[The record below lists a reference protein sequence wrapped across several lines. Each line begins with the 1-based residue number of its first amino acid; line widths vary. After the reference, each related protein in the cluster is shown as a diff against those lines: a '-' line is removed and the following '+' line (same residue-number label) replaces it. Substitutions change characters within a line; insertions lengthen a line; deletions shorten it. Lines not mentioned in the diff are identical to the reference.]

1 MRMYAVST
9 LSLKSQS
16 SMVVIAASLLIGTLA
31 QPAAAIEE
39 RAFGFETTKDL
50 YRVCSTDAGDP
61 DFTAA
66 QVACTAFIEATI
78 QYHDAVSDRKRLKRL
93 TCYPQGATIAD
104 GQKAFVA
111 WGARNADNARRMGE
125 LPVVGLIRALAKAY
139 PCK

>member
-1 MRMYAVST
+1 VST
-9 LSLKSQS
+9 LSRRSQS
-16 SMVVIAASLLIGTLA
+16 SLAVIAALLVGAMA
-31 QPAAAIEE
+31 QPVAAIEE
-39 RAFGFETTKDL
+39 GAFAFETTKDL

-66 QVACTAFIEATI
+66 QVACTAFIEATV
-78 QYHDAVSDRKRLKRL
+78 QYHDAVSDRKQLKRL

-111 WGARNADNARRMGE
+111 WGEQNASNAKRMGE

-139 PCK
+139 PCQ